1 MAGGENAV
9 RTSVRALTTG
19 DTEDHGG
26 RTTGESLLR
35 HGLDTGKNIVREAVR
50 NIFKK
55 CITLCRA
62 ALRGTLRLPPR
73 LRSGLRQK
81 GQAYE
86 FVRPYAFFACLV
98 LVGALVACSKPPQA
112 PVEQAK
118 TPQATGIESIP
129 APDPSKY
136 PKFSDMT
143 GWKNPYLVV
152 REDGIGFV
160 DLSNRE
166 IHVLKQE
173 EIPAE
178 LVALPPS
185 AWPYGRVVLV
195 AQAAPKNPSERAKAD
210 LRKNRA
216 LLLGTLKELDVQVHE
231 AP

>member
-1 MAGGENAV
+1 MFTDE
-9 RTSVRALTTG
+9 
-19 DTEDHGG
+19 
-26 RTTGESLLR
+26 
-35 HGLDTGKNIVREAVR
+35 
-50 NIFKK
+50 
-55 CITLCRA
+55 C
-62 ALRGTLRLPPR
+62 
-73 LRSGLRQK
+73 
-81 GQAYE
+81 
-86 FVRPYAFFACLV
+86 VRPYAFFACLV
-98 LVGALVACSKPPQA
+98 LVGSLVACSKPPQPETAEA
-112 PVEQAK
+112 PQTTVL
-118 TPQATGIESIP
+118 ESIP

-178 LVALPPS
+178 LVALPSS

-195 AQAAPKNPSERAKAD
+195 AQAAPKNPSEQTKAD

-216 LLLGTLKELDVQVHE
+216 LLLGTLKELDVQVRE

>member
-1 MAGGENAV
+1 MAGGENVV
-9 RTSVRALTTG
+9 RTFLRTVVRALTTG

-26 RTTGESLLR
+26 RTTGESLLSL
-35 HGLDTGKNIVREAVR
+35 GLDTGRNIVRNSMRNSVR
-50 NIFKK
+50 N
-55 CITLCRA
+55 T
-62 ALRGTLRLPPR
+62 
-73 LRSGLRQK
+73 
-81 GQAYE
+81 Y
-86 FVRPYAFFACLV
+86 VFFACLV
-98 LVGALVACSKPPQA
+98 LVGALLGCSKPPQPESA
-112 PVEQAK
+112 E
-118 TPQATGIESIP
+118 TPQPTGLESIP

-136 PKFSDMT
+136 PNFSDMT
-143 GWKNPYLVV
+143 AWKNPYLVV

-178 LVALPPS
+178 LVALPSS

-195 AQAAPKNPSERAKAD
+195 AQAAPKNPSEQTKAD

-216 LLLGTLKELDVQVHE
+216 LLLGTLKELDVQVRE